1 MKVQIAAHFN
11 KQSQMSIEEFRG
23 DDEEED
29 HEEPREDV

>member
-1 MKVQIAAHFN
+1 MKVHIAAHFN